1 MIEMF
6 GYVGGSILAFQ
17 HIPQIIK
24 IWYNRSARDLS
35 SAFIFFNVT
44 GLSLMLM
51 YTLFTKDYPI
61 AVPVGF
67 SLAFSILL
75 GASKLYIDAIEN
87 LS

>member
-1 MIEMF
+1 
-6 GYVGGSILAFQ
+6 
-17 HIPQIIK
+17 
-24 IWYNRSARDLS
+24 
-35 SAFIFFNVT
+35 
-44 GLSLMLM
+44 MLM